1 MGGGGYGGGPGWG
14 VWGVEQESMEQA
26 RVEGVFDR
34 VSGGM
39 YLSKSSKYEPF
50 GEEGIKASKPKS
62 GRTMFLVST
71 KTSTNTT
78 MNLSENW
85 SVCREGRSS

>member
-1 MGGGGYGGGPGWG
+1 MGGGGYGGTVWG
-14 VWGVEQESMEQA
+14 VRGVEQESMEQA

-85 SVCREGRSS
+85 SVCREGHSS